1 MAIQI
6 GRRKF
11 MAALGGAAAVAWPLG
26 VRAQQDN
33 VHE

>member
-11 MAALGGAAAVAWPLG
+11 MAALGGAAAAAWSLG